1 MLRHQETSTLK
12 TACFIHARIH
22 DTSPFQGHFASKI
35 HEIHSYHRRNDALLL
50 VVDLY
55 NDVGGIHSLHKSCE
69 LPGGRPSNT
78 VKITASNILNE
89 LLKPADLSMAYP
101 LWTTETALCRR
112 LSPFGRHAG

>member
-1 MLRHQETSTLK
+1 MK
-12 TACFIHARIH
+12 FIHTIAAMTLSFLWSIYI
-22 DTSPFQGHFASKI
+22 TMWAV
-35 HEIHSYHRRNDALLL
+35 YLA
-50 VVDLY
+50 Y
-55 NDVGGIHSLHKSCE
+55 TTYE
-69 LPGGRPSNT
+69 LPGGRPGNT